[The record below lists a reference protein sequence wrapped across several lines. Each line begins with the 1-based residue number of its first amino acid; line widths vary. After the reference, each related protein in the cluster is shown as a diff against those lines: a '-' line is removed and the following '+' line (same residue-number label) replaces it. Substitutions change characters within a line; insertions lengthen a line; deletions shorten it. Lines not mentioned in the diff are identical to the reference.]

1 MPGGTVTIPSKFVN
15 VPQPDRPVNLGYRT
29 ETTTK
34 KIEFEKI
41 TIGGNAAPR
50 MTTTIA
56 SDRVTSRIETDVNE
70 LDDKFREAKN
80 NFIRLIDKLSDNLS
94 KRQYIN

>member
-1 MPGGTVTIPSKFVN
+1 
-15 VPQPDRPVNLGYRT
+15 
-29 ETTTK
+29 
-34 KIEFEKI
+34 
-41 TIGGNAAPR
+41 